1 MKKVITLCCAA
12 LLLPSF
18 VFGPLPVWEKPSQVV
33 LEGAQG
39 NRVNGGSWS
48 SDELVGAVHVL
59 FYVDPD
65 ESDLNNAASD
75 ALKAEDFDKE
85 QYRSVAIINMD
96 ATWLPN
102 AVIQMRLESKQ
113 EEYPRTVYV
122 RDNQKVLVEEWGLAD
137 DSSDIVLFDRDG
149 TVLFSV
155 DGQLTEVQI
164 QELLGLIRERMNGF
178 RRQNPEVPYERQLQV
193 HRRGRSPDARRDP
206 SPNAS

>member
-1 MKKVITLCCAA
+1 MKKVITLFYAA

-18 VFGPLPVWEKPSQVV
+18 VFGTLPVGEKPPLVV
-33 LEGAQG
+33 LEGERG
-39 NRVNGGSWS
+39 ERVNGGSWS

-155 DGQLTEVQI
+155 DGQLSDMQI
-164 QELLGLIRERMNGF
+164 QELLGLIRKRMN
-178 RRQNPEVPYERQLQV
+178 
-193 HRRGRSPDARRDP
+193 
-206 SPNAS
+206 

>member
-33 LEGAQG
+33 LEGDQG

-113 EEYPRTVYV
+113 EEYPPNDLCAGQPEGAGGEVGPGGRQQRHRAVQPRWHGAAQCRWTTHGSANPRVA
-122 RDNQKVLVEEWGLAD
+122 GAD
-137 DSSDIVLFDRDG
+137 PGADER
-149 TVLFSV
+149 
-155 DGQLTEVQI
+155 I
-164 QELLGLIRERMNGF
+164 QAAE
-178 RRQNPEVPYERQLQV
+178 
-193 HRRGRSPDARRDP
+193 S
-206 SPNAS
+206 

>member
-18 VFGPLPVWEKPSQVV
+18 VFGPLPVGEKPSQVV
-33 LEGAQG
+33 LEGDQG
-39 NRVNGGSWS
+39 DRVNGGSWS

-85 QYRSVAIINMD
+85 QFRSVAIINMD

-102 AVIQMRLESKQ
+102 AVIQMRLKSKQ

-155 DGQLTEVQI
+155 DGQLSDMQI
-164 QELLGLIRERMNGF
+164 QELLGLIRKRMN
-178 RRQNPEVPYERQLQV
+178 
-193 HRRGRSPDARRDP
+193 
-206 SPNAS
+206 

>member
-1 MKKVITLCCAA
+1 MKKVITLFYAA

-18 VFGPLPVWEKPSQVV
+18 AFGTLPVGEKPPLVV
-33 LEGAQG
+33 LEGDRG
-39 NRVNGGSWS
+39 ERVNGGLWS
-48 SDELVGAVHVL
+48 SDELVGNVHVL

-85 QYRSVAIINMD
+85 QFRSVAIINMD

-155 DGQLTEVQI
+155 DGQLSDMQI
-164 QELLGLIRERMNGF
+164 QELLGLIGKRMN
-178 RRQNPEVPYERQLQV
+178 
-193 HRRGRSPDARRDP
+193 
-206 SPNAS
+206 

>member
-18 VFGPLPVWEKPSQVV
+18 IFGPLPVGEKPSQVV
-33 LEGAQG
+33 LEGDQG

-75 ALKAEDFDKE
+75 ALKAEHFDKA

-155 DGQLTEVQI
+155 DGQLSDMQI
-164 QELLGLIRERMNGF
+164 QELLGLIRKRMN
-178 RRQNPEVPYERQLQV
+178 
-193 HRRGRSPDARRDP
+193 
-206 SPNAS
+206 

>member
-33 LEGAQG
+33 LEGDQG

-75 ALKAEDFDKE
+75 ALKAEHFDKA
-85 QYRSVAIINMD
+85 QYRSVDIINMD

-102 AVIQMRLESKQ
+102 AVLQMRLESKQ
-113 EEYPRTVYV
+113 EEDPPNDLCAGQPDCWWRSW
-122 RDNQKVLVEEWGLAD
+122 DLAD

-178 RRQNPEVPYERQLQV
+178 RRQNPEVPYER
-193 HRRGRSPDARRDP
+193 
-206 SPNAS
+206 